1 MKKVALIILDGW
13 GIGKK
18 DKSDAI
24 YSANTPYYDNLLDKY
39 PNSTLKSYG
48 LYVGLPDG
56 QMGNSEVGH
65 LNIGAGRVIYQDLV
79 RINLAIEKNEVKNI
93 PTLVNAYKYAKENN
107 KAVHLIGL
115 VSDGGVHSQEKH
127 LYHLC
132 DIAKEFEL
140 EKVYIHA
147 LTDGRD
153 CDPKSGLGF
162 INNLEEHLKHSTG
175 KIATVCGRYFAMD
188 RDKRWERVNVAYDL
202 LVNGIGTKES
212 IPAEAISKS
221 YENGVTDE
229 FILPVVITQENGSP
243 VATISDG
250 DVVICFNYRTDRL
263 RELTTVLT
271 QKEFPEY
278 GMHTLALRYLT
289 MTQYDENFVNVEPI
303 FEKPNV
309 QMTLGEY
316 ISRLGLKQLRIA
328 ETEKY
333 PHVTFF
339 FSGGREDAFPG
350 EDRILINSPK
360 VATYDLQPEMSAY
373 LVTDAVKQQIES
385 HKYDFICLNFAN
397 GDMVG
402 HTGVYT
408 AIIQACE
415 AVDKCLSV
423 VIETAKANDYDVLLI
438 SDHGNAEFTINPD
451 GSPFTAHTNSEV
463 PCIYIG
469 NQFHSIVNGKLADV
483 APTLCKIMGI
493 GKPVE
498 MEGSALL

>member
-24 YSANTPYYDNLLDKY
+24 YSANTPYYDNLLEQY
-39 PNSTLKSYG
+39 PNSALKSYG

-79 RINLAIEKNEVKNI
+79 RINLAIEKNEVRNI
-93 PTLVNAYKYAKENN
+93 PTLANAFKYAKEKN
-107 KAVHLIGL
+107 KAVHLVGL
-115 VSDGGVHSQEKH
+115 VSNGGVHSSEKH

-132 DIAKEFEL
+132 DIAKDYNL
-140 EKVYIHA
+140 EKVYVHA

-162 INNLEEHLKHSTG
+162 VKELEEHLAHSTG
-175 KIATVCGRYFAMD
+175 KIASVCGRYFAMD
-188 RDKRWERVNVAYDL
+188 RDKRWERVKIAYDL
-202 LVNGIGTKES
+202 LVNGIGFKDVSAT
-212 IPAEAISKS
+212 EAIQKS
-221 YENGVTDE
+221 YDNGVTDE
-229 FILPVVITQENGSP
+229 FILPVIITKQNGEPLS
-243 VATISDG
+243 TISDG

-271 QKEFPEY
+271 QKDFPQD
-278 GMHTLALRYLT
+278 GMLKLKLKYLT

-309 QMTLGEY
+309 QMTFGEY
-316 ISRLGLKQLRIA
+316 LSVLGKKQLRIA

-339 FSGGREDAFPG
+339 FSGGREDTFPG

-360 VATYDLQPEMSAY
+360 VATYDLKPEMSAY
-373 LVTDAVKQQIES
+373 LVTDAVKEQIES
-385 HKYDFICLNFAN
+385 QKYDFICLNFAN

-402 HTGVYT
+402 HTGFYD
-408 AIIQACE
+408 AIIKACE
-415 AVDKCLSV
+415 AVDKCLSI

-438 SDHGNAEFTINPD
+438 SDHGNAEFTINRD
-451 GSPFTAHTNSEV
+451 GSPFTAHTNNNV

-469 NQFHSIVNGKLADV
+469 TQFHSLKDGILADV

-493 GKPVE
+493 EKPKE
-498 MEGSALL
+498 MDGSSLL

>member
-1 MKKVALIILDGW
+1 MKKVVLIILDGW

-24 YSANTPYYDNLLDKY
+24 YSADTPYYDNLLRHY
-39 PNSTLKSYG
+39 PNTTLKSYG
-48 LYVGLPDG
+48 LFVGLPDG

-79 RINLAIEKNEVKNI
+79 RINLAIEKNEVRNI
-93 PTLVNAYKYAKENN
+93 PTLVNAYKYAQENN
-107 KAVHLIGL
+107 KAIHLIGL
-115 VSDGGVHSQEKH
+115 VSDGGVHSSEKH

-132 DIAKEFEL
+132 EIAKDYNL
-140 EKVYIHA
+140 EKVYVHA

-162 INNLEEHLKHSTG
+162 VKELEEHLANSTG
-175 KIATVCGRYFAMD
+175 KIASVCGRYYAMD
-188 RDKRWERVNVAYDL
+188 RDKRWERVKVAYDL
-202 LVNGIGTKES
+202 LVNGIGAKETN
-212 IPAEAISKS
+212 PTYAIQKS
-221 YENGVTDE
+221 YDAGVTDE
-229 FILPVVITQENGSP
+229 FILPVVITQPNGDP
-243 VATISDG
+243 IATISDG

-271 QKEFPEY
+271 QQDFTQY
-278 GMHTLALRYLT
+278 GMNKLNLKYLT

-316 ISRLGLKQLRIA
+316 LSVLGLKQLRIA

-339 FSGGREDAFPG
+339 FSGGREEAFPG

-360 VATYDLQPEMSAY
+360 VPTYDFQPEMSAY

-385 HKYDFICLNFAN
+385 QKYDFICLNFAN

-402 HTGVYT
+402 HTGVYS
-408 AIIQACE
+408 AIINACE
-415 AVDKCLSV
+415 AVDKCLSI
-423 VIETAKANDYDVLLI
+423 VIETAKANGYDVLLI
-438 SDHGNAEFTINPD
+438 SDHGNAEITINPD
-451 GSPFTAHTNSEV
+451 GSPFTAHTNNPV

-469 NQFHSIVNGKLADV
+469 TQFNTIKDGKLADV

-493 GKPVE
+493 EQPKE
-498 MEGSALL
+498 MDGLALL